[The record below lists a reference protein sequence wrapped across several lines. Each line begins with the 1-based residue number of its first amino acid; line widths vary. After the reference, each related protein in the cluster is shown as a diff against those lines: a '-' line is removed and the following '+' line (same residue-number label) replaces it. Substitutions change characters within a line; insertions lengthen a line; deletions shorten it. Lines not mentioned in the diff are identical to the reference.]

1 MSRRHKH
8 EDRLHNNEHQK
19 WRLNN
24 EREVNWQHREL
35 SGLSYLEQV
44 VARAAAILQFSAV
57 IGSIPSI
64 HQKVPCGGGRRCNA
78 TPLWIPP
85 VLLDYG
91 TLWTDKKTKTAQAGF
106 NRMSPNT
113 DSLRS
118 SSPLRTRVDHRP
130 LFLRPSVLS
139 FYSVLCG
146 TIPPKWYR
154 SRSLGSL
161 LHSSSQGVPTCN
173 CLPSLSLSLSLYH
186 PKADGPFPDPMGT
199 VNFVPADRHWTRL
212 LYSEVKL
219 V

>member
-78 TPLWIPP
+78 PPLWIPP

-118 SSPLRTRVDHRP
+118 SSPLSCALESTTDPSFSVRLSCLSTLFCAVQFRRSGTGRVRSA
-130 LFLRPSVLS
+130 LFYTLTA
-139 FYSVLCG
+139 C
-146 TIPPKWYR
+146 
-154 SRSLGSL
+154 
-161 LHSSSQGVPTCN
+161 
-173 CLPSLSLSLSLYH
+173 
-186 PKADGPFPDPMGT
+186 
-199 VNFVPADRHWTRL
+199 VNQI
-212 LYSEVKL
+212 
-219 V
+219 